1 MVASVADVFCSTE
14 ITTAVAAVRLV
25 AAVVA
30 GALIGIEREIH
41 AKPAGFR
48 TYIIISLGAAL
59 LMILSIYIPQSF
71 PHFQNGDPGRIAA
84 QVVTGI
90 GFLGAGA
97 IFRLGVTVRGLT
109 TAAGI
114 WTTAAIGLVLGAG
127 MFAIGGIALGLVLLA
142 LTVLNALEYRLIAS
156 TEYRSLLV
164 VSDRRP
170 GQIRRIT
177 EVLTRHGVPTH
188 KLSVSEQLEEGRIEI
203 RAVARLEK
211 GIDIREFFS
220 QVEAIEGIRHI
231 EIE

>member
-1 MVASVADVFCSTE
+1 MIASVGDLFRSTE

-30 GALIGIEREIH
+30 GALIGLEREAH

-48 TYIIISLGAAL
+48 TYIIICLGAAL
-59 LMILSIYIPQSF
+59 LMILSIYVPQTL
-71 PHFQNGDPGRIAA
+71 PHFKNGDPGRIAA

-97 IFRLGVTVRGLT
+97 IFRLGVNVRGLT

-114 WTTAAIGLVLGAG
+114 WTTAAIGLVFGAG
-127 MFAIGGIALGLVLLA
+127 MFAVGAIALILVLIT
-142 LTVLNALEYRLIAS
+142 LTVLDLVETRLIGG

-170 GQIRRIT
+170 GQIRQIT
-177 EVLTRHGVPTH
+177 EVLTRHGVPAS
-188 KLSVSEQLEEGRIEI
+188 KLSVAEHLEEGRIEI
-203 RAVARLEK
+203 RAVARLER
-211 GIDIREFFS
+211 GIDIRQFFDE
-220 QVEAIEGIRHI
+220 VEAIEGIRHI